1 MEGRG
6 GRRGWR
12 RAPECPAA
20 GASLAGVVFGAIDLC
35 PVATPSRGQGLGG
48 RPLLSRQAPLACH
61 HKSQGAGRFLLPSPK
76 KKEKARFLASPQ
88 REKIMHV
95 LTPTHPTYIVYRR
108 PRARGEARDLLRPS

>member
-35 PVATPSRGQGLGG
+35 PVASAVRQPGPRFG
-48 RPLLSRQAPLACH
+48 RPPPPLS
-61 HKSQGAGRFLLPSPK
+61 AGTPGLSPQIAGGGSFVSRLQ
-76 KKEKARFLASPQ
+76 KEKARFLASPQ